1 MIDHIFLYS
10 MIEFLS
16 QNTDNKRLELLL
28 DHRIFH
34 DTVVLKSAYTFLDR
48 AYFFFQKKDDD
59 MIVQIQPKEWEV
71 WSAEKFALE
80 YSDELLATCLRFQIE
95 KENKDIRETIVRRAL
110 GSYAD
115 LPNFT
120 SIPTVPTNQIDFD
133 KDIDEIL
140 REIENDPELKIDEEE
155 INKILAEIE
164 AETALMNQP
173 KVPVIDPN
181 KLKNVKKN
189 FQRK

>member
-1 MIDHIFLYS
+1 

-16 QNTDNKRLELLL
+16 QNTDNKRLELLI

>member
-1 MIDHIFLYS
+1 MIA
-10 MIEFLS
+10 FLS
-16 QNTDNKRLELLL
+16 QNTENNRLELSVDCTLFP
-28 DHRIFH
+28 DI
-34 DTVVLKSAYTFLDR
+34 VILKSAYTFLDR
-48 AYFFFQKKDDD
+48 AYFFFQKKDDT
-59 MIVQIQPKEWEV
+59 MIIQIQPKDSEV

-80 YSDELLATCLRFQIE
+80 YSDELLATFLRFQIE
-95 KENKDIRETIVRRAL
+95 KENKEVRETIVRRAL

-120 SIPTVPTNQIDFD
+120 SIQTTPSNQIDFD

-155 INKILAEIE
+155 INRILAEIE
-164 AETALMNQP
+164 AETALINQP
-173 KVPVIDPN
+173 KTPTIDPN
-181 KLKNVKKN
+181 KLKDVKKN

>member
-1 MIDHIFLYS
+1 MIDHIFLYT
-10 MIEFLS
+10 MTEFLS
-16 QNTDNKRLELLL
+16 QNTENNRLELIV
-28 DHRIFH
+28 DHRLFH
-34 DTVVLKSAYTFLDR
+34 DVVILKSAYTFLDR

-59 MIVQIQPKEWEV
+59 TIVQIQPKEWEL

-80 YSDELLATCLRFQIE
+80 YSDELLATSLRFQIE
-95 KENKDIRETIVRRAL
+95 KDNKDIRETIVRRAL

-120 SIPTVPTNQIDFD
+120 SIQTAPTNQIDFD